1 MTRIK
6 TLILLTAVILCLSLL
21 AGCDQENS
29 PQPPEEPKMIN
40 QEVGTMI
47 GVDQS
52 AIHLWEAGKTKP
64 RKAHLAELAKL
75 YKCSEKELMEDA

>member
-1 MTRIK
+1 MTLKERRK
-6 TLILLTAVILCLSLL
+6 A
-21 AGCDQENS
+21 AGYTQ
-29 PQPPEEPKMIN
+29 

-64 RKAHLAELAKL
+64 RKVHLAELAKL

>member
-1 MTRIK
+1 MTLKERRK
-6 TLILLTAVILCLSLL
+6 A
-21 AGCDQENS
+21 AGYTQ
-29 PQPPEEPKMIN
+29 

-52 AIHLWEAGKTKP
+52 AIHLWETGKTKP

-75 YKCSEKELMEDA
+75 YKCSEKELTEE